1 LVDRT
6 TKLMIN
12 SALGDESLECQL
24 SKKDMKIGR
33 SPQNNDIVLIDVQI
47 SREHALLSS
56 RGEDFYITDLQS
68 ANGTFLNGDR
78 VLGERRFTED
88 DVLQIGKYFLRLR
101 HEFDLASLVSQAPTN
116 NPRGTIM
123 MRSPTTASILLSK
136 DDISKEKDTPDELRK
151 ELVQL
156 RKKAEVLSYLYELSG
171 MFSTVF
177 SLDEIFDRTADML
190 FRVTPAQR
198 CLVQIKDSQT
208 GILQTR
214 MLKFRD
220 AEHQGNERVSPPRA
234 IVEQVMRDR
243 ITLLSLD
250 AQMDERIM
258 GKSVMLQNVQ
268 SVICAPLTVGNDIL
282 GVIYIDTHRGH
293 HVFGP
298 EDIDLLNAIAVQT
311 SMALDNATAHERL
324 MREALAREA
333 YGRFLPDHIVNQI
346 LASPD
351 SLKLGGTN
359 IEATVLF
366 ADVRGFTSL
375 SEKLRPEQVV
385 DMLNEYFTVM
395 TEIIFSHQGLL
406 DKYIGDG
413 LMALFGVAY
422 GAEEAPLNAA
432 KAAIDMQHQMITLR
446 QNFEQRYGHSLNI
459 GIGINTGIITVGYI
473 GSQRRMEYTGI
484 GDAVNLAARLE
495 SNTKPG
501 QIIVSATTNRSI
513 EKVITTNCLGK
524 IPIKGKSEPQEIFEV
539 LWNTDPSPEI
549 VTPKIGYY
557 FDPKELG
564 EARTGSLS
572 EEGLNAKNAPEVNNS

>member
-1 LVDRT
+1 
-6 TKLMIN
+6 MIN

-47 SREHALLSS
+47 SREHAILSC

-78 VLGERRFTED
+78 VFGERRLTED

-101 HEFDLASLVSQAPTN
+101 HEFDLASLVAQAPSSS
-116 NPRGTIM
+116 PHHGTIM

-136 DDISKEKDTPDELRK
+136 DDGPPKEKDTPDELRK
-151 ELVQL
+151 ELIQL
-156 RKKAEVLSYLYELSG
+156 RKKAEVLSHLYELSS

-198 CLVQIKDSQT
+198 CLVQTKDSQT
-208 GILQTR
+208 GALQTR
-214 MLKFRD
+214 MLKFR
-220 AEHQGNERVSPPRA
+220 AGEPQTNERVSPPRA

-324 MREALAREA
+324 MHEALAREA

-346 LASPD
+346 LASPG

-385 DMLNEYFTVM
+385 DLLNEYFTVM
-395 TEIIFSHQGLL
+395 TEVIFSHQGLL

-432 KAAIDMQHQMITLR
+432 KAAIDMQRQMITLR
-446 QNFEQRYGHSLNI
+446 QNFEQRYGHSINI

-501 QIIVSATTNRSI
+501 QIIISPTTNRSI
-513 EKVITTNCLGK
+513 EKLITTRPLGK
-524 IPIKGKSEPQEIFEV
+524 IPIKGKAELQEIFEV
-539 LWNTDPSPEI
+539 AWEEAVVTTEPKPQLDLEQKFEPSNVSDI
-549 VTPKIGYY
+549 V
-557 FDPKELG
+557 
-564 EARTGSLS
+564 TGSLS
-572 EEGLNAKNAPEVNNS
+572 EEGLNAKSLPPTQTLTDK